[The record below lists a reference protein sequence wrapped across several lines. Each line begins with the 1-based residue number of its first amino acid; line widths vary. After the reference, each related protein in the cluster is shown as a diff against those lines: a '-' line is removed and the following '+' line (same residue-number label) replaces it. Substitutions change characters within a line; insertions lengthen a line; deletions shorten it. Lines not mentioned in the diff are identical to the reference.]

1 MRFDW
6 IKEKTPWIR
15 LVTFSLFPYFHYSV
29 VIYNVLVLFC
39 FIHSSICFFLYYYY
53 LICFTFEFFMH
64 ERFFVGSKGFHRFY
78 SVVREMFFSCCK
90 IGTRS
95 IPLLYYNRIQ
105 FIRRLV
111 CITKSNRI
119 EFGQRSQHIS
129 NFHSDFK
136 LCKGKMSYHF
146 CYRLMFS
153 FVCLCF
159 FFSSLKQ
166 SWFCSLFYFPIVRK
180 CYITFARKFG
190 NF

>member
-1 MRFDW
+1 M
-6 IKEKTPWIR
+6 
-15 LVTFSLFPYFHYSV
+15 
-29 VIYNVLVLFC
+29 N
-39 FIHSSICFFLYYYY
+39 FLW
-53 LICFTFEFFMH
+53 T
-64 ERFFVGSKGFHRFY
+64 KGFLLVQKDFIVFIPSSERCL
-78 SVVREMFFSCCK
+78 FSCCK

-159 FFSSLKQ
+159 FFFSSLKQ
-166 SWFCSLFYFPIVRK
+166 SWFCSLFYFPLVRK